1 MAIKHFQKIFAT
13 TFDGKPFEVSN
24 RKAFLCKEH
33 VPRSVC
39 DSERDRRRG
48 KDPLSDEEMQ

>member
-1 MAIKHFQKIFAT
+1 MAIKNLQKIFAT

-24 RKAFLCKEH
+24 RKAFLCKKH
-33 VPRSVC
+33 APRSVC